1 VRHLA
6 ENKEVVRIKQETVR
20 QDELRDV
27 SWVMQNA
34 RGRRLVWRFLES
46 AMVFRTTFT
55 GNSTTFFNEGRR
67 ALGLEL
73 LADIQEV
80 AGDEYQLMVKE
91 AKDRNG

>member
-1 VRHLA
+1 MRHLA
-6 ENKEVVRIKQETVR
+6 ENKEVVRIKQEIVR

>member
-1 VRHLA
+1 MRHLA

-27 SWVMQNA
+27 SFVMQNA

-80 AGDEYQLMVKE
+80 ASDEYQLMVQE
-91 AKDRNG
+91 AKERNG

>member
-1 VRHLA
+1 MRHLT

-20 QDELRDV
+20 QDDLRDV

>member
-1 VRHLA
+1 VRHLT

>member
-1 VRHLA
+1 MRHLA

>member
-1 VRHLA
+1 MRHLA
-6 ENKEVVRIKQETVR
+6 ENKEVVRIKQEPVR

>member
-1 VRHLA
+1 MRHLA

-20 QDELRDV
+20 QDELRDL
-27 SWVMQNA
+27 SCVMQNA